1 MIAWPVLALG
11 AGAGLC
17 AGSFVT
23 TAAIRAARGEA
34 FLGGRSH
41 CDACGAAL
49 GFAATA
55 PVVGYV
61 ARGGACA
68 ACRSAIDPTH
78 LFGELAGAALLTIP
92 FVLLDWHSAA
102 LVAALGLVL
111 LAASVFDLKT
121 RRLPNRLTTASAA
134 LAAALAAT
142 HDGPSLVEGLIAA
155 AVTVLLLQVLR
166 LGYAR
171 WRGETGL
178 GLGDVKLL
186 AGLAIWLGIATPW
199 AVVAASALGLAGVAI
214 CPPKDR
220 KLAFG
225 PFIAA
230 GALLIGLWK
239 ETPAWP
245 LHP

>member
-11 AGAGLC
+11 ACVGLC

-34 FLGGRSH
+34 FLVGRSH
-41 CDACGAAL
+41 CDACGVTL

-61 ARGGACA
+61 ATRGACA
-68 ACRSAIDPTH
+68 VCGGAIDRAH
-78 LFGELAGAALLTIP
+78 LFGEVAGAALLTGP
-92 FVLLDWHSAA
+92 FALLAWPQAA
-102 LVAALGLVL
+102 LVAGLGLVL
-111 LAASVFDLKT
+111 LAAGVFDLKT
-121 RRLPNRLTTASAA
+121 QRLPNRLTAASAA
-134 LAAALAAT
+134 LAAALAWT
-142 HDGPSLVEGLIAA
+142 HGGPSLVTGVIAA
-155 AVTVLLLQVLR
+155 AVTVVLLQGLR

-178 GLGDVKLL
+178 GFGDVKLL
-186 AGLAIWLGIATPW
+186 AGLALWLGTATPW
-199 AVVAASALGLAGVAI
+199 AVVAASTLGLASMAVS
-214 CPPKDR
+214 PPKDR

-230 GALLIGLWK
+230 GAILVGVWK

-245 LHP
+245 LRP

>member
-1 MIAWPVLALG
+1 MIAWPILAL
-11 AGAGLC
+11 AGGVGLC
-17 AGSFVT
+17 AGSFVS

-41 CDACGAAL
+41 CDACGVTL

-61 ARGGACA
+61 ARRGACGV
-68 ACRSAIDPTH
+68 CRGAIDPTH
-78 LFGELAGAALLTIP
+78 LFGEIAGAAILTAPLALLAWP
-92 FVLLDWHSAA
+92 QAA

-121 RRLPNRLTTASAA
+121 RRLPDRLTAASAA
-134 LAAALAAT
+134 LAAALAWT
-142 HDGPSLVEGLIAA
+142 HGSPAVVEGLIAA
-155 AVTVLLLQVLR
+155 AVTLLLLQAMR
-166 LGYAR
+166 LGYAQ

-186 AGLAIWLGIATPW
+186 AGLAIWLGTATPW
-199 AVVAASALGLAGVAI
+199 AMVAASALGLARVAVS
-214 CPPKDR
+214 PPKDR

-230 GALLIGLWK
+230 GALLVGLWK

-245 LHP
+245 LRP

>member
-11 AGAGLC
+11 AGVGLC

-41 CDACGAAL
+41 CDACGATL

-55 PVVGYV
+55 PIVGYV
-61 ARGGACA
+61 VRGGACA
-68 ACRSAIDPTH
+68 VCRSAIDPTH

-92 FVLLDWHSAA
+92 YVLLAWPQAA
-102 LVAALGLVL
+102 LVAGLGLVL

-121 RRLPNRLTTASAA
+121 RRLPNRLTAASAA
-134 LAAALAAT
+134 LAGALAWIHGGAV
-142 HDGPSLVEGLIAA
+142 LVEGLIAA
-155 AVTVLLLQVLR
+155 AVSVLLLQGLR
-166 LGYAR
+166 LGYAQ

-178 GLGDVKLL
+178 GHGDVKLL
-186 AGLAIWLGIATPW
+186 AGLALWLGTATPW
-199 AVVAASALGLAGVAI
+199 AVVAASGLGLASVAVA
-214 CPPKDR
+214 PPKDG

-230 GALLIGLWK
+230 GALLIGIWK

-245 LHP
+245 LRP